1 MARKAAKAAPRKKA
15 VPAPVATK
23 KAKLHQAPATRT
35 PRAKKEKLPARLA
48 LADVDR
54 DLIERL
60 ADRTGLL
67 PREIIERA
75 LAGYAAAVAPGMA
88 LHTQPLPP
96 RGEGEEPA
104 LRLFLSVDGK
114 PEIEIDKP
122 EFVLGSGPDTDLR
135 LDLPLIAP
143 RHARI
148 LWREGRH
155 VFEDLHSARGSYQHG
170 QPVDVRMIQTGDEID
185 LGGFLPVRFRLS

>member
-1 MARKAAKAAPRKKA
+1 MARKAAKAAPRKKVA
-15 VPAPVATK
+15 APAATK
-23 KAKLHQAPATRT
+23 KARARQAPA
-35 PRAKKEKLPARLA
+35 PRASKPRPPDRLA
-48 LADVDR
+48 LADADR

-75 LAGYAAAVAPGMA
+75 LAGYAAAVAPGMP
-88 LHTQPLPP
+88 LHTPPLPP
-96 RGEGEEPA
+96 RGQGEEPA

>member
-1 MARKAAKAAPRKKA
+1 MARKAAKPAPRKKTA
-15 VPAPVATK
+15 
-23 KAKLHQAPATRT
+23 APAKKPRP
-35 PRAKKEKLPARLA
+35 PRAPRVKALDPLA
-48 LADVDR
+48 LAEGDR
-54 DLIERL
+54 DLVERL

-67 PREIIERA
+67 PREILERA
-75 LAGYAAAVAPGMA
+75 LAGYAAAVAPGMP
-88 LHTQPLPP
+88 LSRPPLPP

-114 PEIEIDKP
+114 QEIEIDKP
-122 EFVLGSGPDTDLR
+122 EFVLGSGADTDLR

-148 LWREGRH
+148 LWRDGRH
-155 VFEDLHSARGSYQHG
+155 VFEDLHSPRGSFQHG

>member
-1 MARKAAKAAPRKKA
+1 MARKAAKASPRKKA
-15 VPAPVATK
+15 SA
-23 KAKLHQAPATRT
+23 
-35 PRAKKEKLPARLA
+35 RAKKAPAPRPRKFKPQDKLA
-48 LADVDR
+48 LTDADR
-54 DLIERL
+54 DLVERL

-75 LAGYAAAVAPGMA
+75 LAGYAAAVAPGMP
-88 LHTQPLPP
+88 LHTPPPPP
-96 RGEGEEPA
+96 RGQGEEPA

-114 PEIEIDKP
+114 PEIEIEKP

-155 VFEDLHSARGSYQHG
+155 VFEDLHSARGSFQHG